1 MKDGYQIEQGLRE
14 DRVRMKDRLS
24 MDEGWINQELISDR
38 VGTTGGQSKDNVG
51 IKGGWSKDYG

>member
-1 MKDGYQIEQGLRE
+1 MKDG
-14 DRVRMKDRLS
+14 LS